1 MKNKIRDMRDT
12 IFLEI
17 MKKAKKNK
25 NIIIV
30 SVDYGSP
37 VLDEFR
43 DRYPSQFI
51 NAGICEQ
58 SAVSIAAGLAES
70 PLHH

>member
-1 MKNKIRDMRDT
+1 
-12 IFLEI
+12 
-17 MKKAKKNK
+17 MKKAKNK

-37 VLDEFR
+37 VLDDFR

-58 SAVSIAAGLAES
+58 SAVSIALV
-70 PLHH
+70 